1 MFNVRRLVETLPE
14 EGLLRDKAW
23 KDIQPIVKIEM
34 APYAQALRQAVEQQE
49 VAAAPDMV
57 AYAAREADA
66 RRQVAAATDEL
77 PELRLVQLVRE
88 GGPGEEEGGRGRR
101 RHTWE
106 EAA

>member
-1 MFNVRRLVETLPE
+1 MFNVRRLIQTLPE

-57 AYAAREADA
+57 AYAAQEAEYA
-66 RRQVAAATDEL
+66 GAKITQGLGAPLQSNVVA
-77 PELRLVQLVRE
+77 
-88 GGPGEEEGGRGRR
+88 
-101 RHTWE
+101 
-106 EAA
+106 